1 MFALL
6 RFLKG
11 YRKQAV
17 LAPLFKLF
25 EAILEL
31 LVPLCVASIIDNGIL
46 GGDKSHIIRMIVYMA
61 LLALSGLIAA
71 VTAQY
76 FSARAAIGTAA
87 KIRSALFDHIVK
99 LSAKDKDQIG
109 T

>member
-1 MFALL
+1 MIKLL

-46 GGDKSHIIRMIVYMA
+46 AGDKSHIFRMISYMV
-61 LLALSGLIAA
+61 LLASSGLIAA

-76 FSARAAIGTAA
+76 FLNNSR
-87 KIRSALFDHIVK
+87 
-99 LSAKDKDQIG
+99 
-109 T
+109 